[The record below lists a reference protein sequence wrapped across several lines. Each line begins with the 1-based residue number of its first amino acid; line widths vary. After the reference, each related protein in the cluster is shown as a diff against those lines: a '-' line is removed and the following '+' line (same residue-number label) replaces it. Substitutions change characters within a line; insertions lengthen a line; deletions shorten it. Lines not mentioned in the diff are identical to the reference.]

1 MSTLLLSIFASS
13 IVFAIFKLFDR
24 FDVDILQAVVMNYI
38 TAAVCGFVIFS
49 NQWPFGAGVDSDWIY
64 WSGFAA
70 CIFLSLF
77 SLMAISSQKNGV
89 GVTSVAVKM
98 SLALS
103 MVCLSLMYHEPMA
116 VSKIV
121 GVCCALLGVGLV
133 TFQRSAEKATT
144 YWMPLVLFMA
154 SALLDVMLNYV
165 QHEVLQGVTPAIFA
179 ATCFACAGIMG
190 SLIVGVRSTLG
201 ISNVCL
207 RSVGAGVFLGIPNFF
222 SIYLLMESYRD
233 VSWTDSSVLGVTNVG
248 IVVVTTLIGRVFFRE
263 ILSIRQVAGLA
274 SAAVAILLLSFH

>member
-24 FDVDILQAVVMNYI
+24 FDVDIFQAVVMNYS
-38 TAAVCGFVIFS
+38 TAAGCGFVIFS
-49 NQWPFGAGVDSDWIY
+49 NQWPFGAGLNSDWIY

-103 MVCLSLMYHEPMA
+103 MVCLSLMYHEVMA
-116 VSKIV
+116 VTKVV

-133 TFQRSAEKATT
+133 TFQRGTAKTT
-144 YWMPLVLFMA
+144 IFWMPLVLFLG

-165 QHEVLQGVTPAIFA
+165 QHEVLQGVAPAIFA

-190 SLIVGVRSTLG
+190 SLIVGIRSILG

-207 RSVGAGVFLGIPNFF
+207 RSVLAGVFLGIPNFF

-233 VSWTDSSVLGVTNVG
+233 VPWTDSSVLGVTNVG

-274 SAAVAILLLSFH
+274 SAAVAILLLSSY

>member
-24 FDVDILQAVVMNYI
+24 FDVDIFQAVVMNYI

-64 WSGFAA
+64 WSGFTA

-103 MVCLSLMYHEPMA
+103 MVCLSLMYHEVMA
-116 VSKIV
+116 VAKVV

-133 TFQRSAEKATT
+133 TFQRGTAKTT
-144 YWMPLVLFMA
+144 TFWMPLVLFLA

-179 ATCFACAGIMG
+179 ATCFAGAGIMG

-207 RSVGAGVFLGIPNFF
+207 RSVLAGVFLGIPNFF

-233 VSWTDSSVLGVTNVG
+233 VAWTDSSVLGVTNVG